1 MGDRTYLVALSNCY
15 GILCMSV
22 AINSSIVG
30 YASTS
35 ILPTNTPVADPTVSN
50 QIASTPSSRAVTLT
64 ISAAALSFG
73 EQTSR
78 ETLNLDVASALAL
91 FKQTPRAEPVNI
103 IDSGSNIVR
112 NLDALQ
118 RLGGKVNYIS
128 LSDVTNPL
136 EIAADQL
143 SRNSVT
149 FEKIKDNLNIF
160 LWESKKNY
168 IKLKRFI

>member
-1 MGDRTYLVALSNCY
+1 MGDWTYLVALSNCY

-35 ILPTNTPVADPTVSN
+35 ILPTSTSVADPTESN
-50 QIASTPSSRAVTLT
+50 QSASTPSSRAVTLT

-128 LSDVTNPL
+128 LSDVTNP
-136 EIAADQL
+136 
-143 SRNSVT
+143 
-149 FEKIKDNLNIF
+149 
-160 LWESKKNY
+160 W
-168 IKLKRFI
+168 